1 MSLASF
7 LKKFCFEFNFI
18 HVLPFFPYSSDDGFA
33 VKDYKKINE
42 IHGDWDDFKLISEN
56 FKIMCDLVINHC
68 SSENYLYQNF
78 LKNKNPGKNFFFTI
92 NDKKKGLSK
101 VVRPRSSDLLKK
113 IIVDG
118 KEKFVWC
125 TFSHDQVDFNFKNP
139 DVLIYFL
146 QIIRF
151 YLDNNIHAIRLD
163 AVAFLWKE
171 LGTRCIN
178 LSQTHEIIRLLRFII
193 DYFYNNVLLITETNI
208 PSHENL
214 SYFGNNNEAHCIY
227 NFTLAPLL
235 INAVISGNSFF
246 LKKWSRSMP
255 PAQEDNSYLNFLSSH
270 DGLGMRPIEGI
281 LPESEIKKYQ
291 DFLKDQGGLLT
302 YRTSSGKKTVYEV
315 NITLF
320 DALKNTY
327 NNKDNF
333 AIERFLLAHS
343 IMFAFEGIPAV
354 YINNLFG
361 TENDYKKVKY
371 TGLNRAINRKNWE
384 FNELASN
391 LKNKKSKNFKIYNEL
406 NKIIHLRKKQPGFHP
421 NATQFTLQLDDS
433 FFGLWRQSIDRSQ
446 SIFCI
451 SNLINKKNKIPLFDI
466 NLISTDSWFDIFTKK
481 QIKINDSELIFNPY
495 QTMWITNK
503 KAR

>member
-1 MSLASF
+1 
-7 LKKFCFEFNFI
+7 
-18 HVLPFFPYSSDDGFA
+18 
-33 VKDYKKINE
+33 
-42 IHGDWDDFKLISEN
+42 
-56 FKIMCDLVINHC
+56 
-68 SSENYLYQNF
+68 
-78 LKNKNPGKNFFFTI
+78 
-92 NDKKKGLSK
+92 
-101 VVRPRSSDLLKK
+101 
-113 IIVDG
+113 
-118 KEKFVWC
+118 
-125 TFSHDQVDFNFKNP
+125 
-139 DVLIYFL
+139 
-146 QIIRF
+146 
-151 YLDNNIHAIRLD
+151 
-163 AVAFLWKE
+163 
-171 LGTRCIN
+171 
-178 LSQTHEIIRLLRFII
+178 
-193 DYFYNNVLLITETNI
+193 
-208 PSHENL
+208 
-214 SYFGNNNEAHCIY
+214 
-227 NFTLAPLL
+227 
-235 INAVISGNSFF
+235 
-246 LKKWSRSMP
+246 MP